1 MTAIFLEPLDVWMFR
16 DGRPFDAGQAH
27 RAESRFP
34 PLPTTVQGALRA
46 YHLAVVRKDVPFDD
60 PAAIEAAVG
69 PADGWGPLRMC
80 GPFLARRT
88 AGGRVERL
96 FPPPADA
103 VPSESGIARLPAP
116 ASPPEWL
123 RTDAPVPELFPLWEV
138 ERERAERSGKGE
150 PRLWLTL
157 PALRAY
163 LDRKAVAGIAEDT
176 IWEREVRVGIAQDS
190 ARRVTV
196 EGRYYEA
203 SYVRLAP
210 GYGLLVEFAG
220 LEGWPERGLLALGG
234 ERRSASFEVVQA
246 DALPTAPDPLP
257 ERFSVYLATPA
268 CFEDGWRPRDW
279 SALFDGQ
286 VELVAAAIPRYESA
300 GGYRV
305 ADNGHRPSR
314 RFVPAGSVYS
324 FRARGAVRLREA
336 HGLWWPSFTQWGA
349 EIGFGV
355 AVIGAW

>member
-60 PAAIEAAVG
+60 AAAIEQAVG
-69 PADGWGPLRMC
+69 PADGWGSLRMC
-80 GPFLARRT
+80 GPFVARRT
-88 AGGRVERL
+88 ARGRIERL

-103 VPSESGIARLPAP
+103 FLSKEGIARLPAP
-116 ASPPEWL
+116 TSPPEWL
-123 RTDAPVPELFPLWEV
+123 RTNAPVPELFPLWEV

-190 ARRVTV
+190 GLRVTM

-203 SYVRLAP
+203 GYVRLAP
-210 GYGLLVEFAG
+210 GYGLLIEFAG
-220 LEGWPERGLLALGG
+220 LEGWPKRGLLALGG
-234 ERRSASFEVVQA
+234 ERRPASFETVEV
-246 DALPTAPDPLP
+246 DSLPQPDDPLP

-268 CFEDGWRPRDW
+268 WFDDGWRPRDW
-279 SALFDGQ
+279 GVLFEGR
-286 VELVAAAIPRYESA
+286 VELVAAAVPRYETA
-300 GGYRV
+300 GGFSL
-305 ADNGHRPSR
+305 AANWHRPAR

-324 FRARGAVRLREA
+324 FRAEPETRLRRVESC
-336 HGLWWPSFTQWGA
+336 WWPSFTQWGA